1 MEEFITGI
9 LRLLLS
15 FVRFILEQWFVE
27 ALCFHTGRVFIT
39 VCTLGQYPC
48 SPVSE
53 DTRFKISI
61 FGLFIILFILLA
73 IGIYNTIAV

>member
-1 MEEFITGI
+1 MEEFIAGI

-27 ALCFHTGRVFIT
+27 ALCFHTGRVIIAVFT
-39 VCTLGQYPC
+39 FGQYPR
-48 SPVSE
+48 SPISE

-61 FGLFIILFILLA
+61 LGLVIIISILLA
-73 IGIYNTIAV
+73 IGIYNTIAS